1 MIAHIQGILESKT
14 PTHVVIDV
22 NGVGYM
28 LNISLNTY
36 DSLPSKGKLRLFS
49 HLIVREDA
57 HILFGFSEEEERMMF
72 RELIN
77 VSGVGA
83 STALMVLS
91 SMKPVDVAQAVDQ
104 SDVNAFK
111 SVKGIG
117 LKSAQRIIVD
127 LKGKLDKIESNSD
140 FLSPLGNTYKNE
152 ALSALVVLGIDKKK
166 ASNTID
172 EILKNNDISSVEE
185 LIKTTLKAV

>member
-1 MIAHIQGILESKT
+1 
-14 PTHVVIDV
+14 
-22 NGVGYM
+22 
-28 LNISLNTY
+28 
-36 DSLPSKGKLRLFS
+36 
-49 HLIVREDA
+49 
-57 HILFGFSEEEERMMF
+57 
-72 RELIN
+72 
-77 VSGVGA
+77 
-83 STALMVLS
+83 
-91 SMKPVDVAQAVDQ
+91 MKPVEVAQAVDQ

>member
-72 RELIN
+72 RELIK

-91 SMKPVDVAQAVDQ
+91 SMKPVEVAQAVDQ

>member
-1 MIAHIQGILESKT
+1 MIAHIEGILESKM
-14 PTHVVIDV
+14 PTQVVIDV
-22 NGVGYM
+22 SGVGYM

-36 DSLPSKGKLRLFS
+36 DELPSKGKLRLFS

-57 HILFGFSEEEERMMF
+57 HILYGFSQEEERTMF

-91 SMKPVDVAQAVDQ
+91 SMKPSEVILAVDQ

-127 LKGKLDKIESNSD
+127 LKGKLDKIESNND
-140 FLSPLGNTYKNE
+140 FLSPQGNTYKNE

-172 EILKNNDISSVEE
+172 AILKNNEISSVEE
-185 LIKTTLKAV
+185 LIKMTLKAV

>member
-1 MIAHIQGILESKT
+1 MIAHIEGTLESKI
-14 PTHVVIDV
+14 PTQVVIDV
-22 NGVGYM
+22 SGVGYM

-36 DSLPSKGKLRLFS
+36 DELPSKGKLRLFS

-57 HILFGFSEEEERMMF
+57 HILYGFSQEEERTMF

-91 SMKPVDVAQAVDQ
+91 SMKPSEVILAVDQ

-127 LKGKLDKIESNSD
+127 LKGKLDKIESNND
-140 FLSPLGNTYKNE
+140 FLSPQGNTYKNE

-172 EILKNNDISSVEE
+172 AILKNNEISSVEE
-185 LIKTTLKAV
+185 LIKMTLKAV

>member
-1 MIAHIQGILESKT
+1 MIAHIEGILESKI
-14 PTHVVIDV
+14 PTQVVIDV
-22 NGVGYM
+22 SGVGYM
-28 LNISLNTY
+28 LNISLNTF
-36 DSLPSKGKLRLFS
+36 DELPSKGKLRLFS

-57 HILFGFSEEEERMMF
+57 HILYGFSQEEERTMF

-91 SMKPVDVAQAVDQ
+91 SMKPSEVVLAVDQ

-127 LKGKLDKIESNSD
+127 LKGKIDKIESNND
-140 FLSPLGNTYKNE
+140 FLSPQGNTHKNE

-172 EILKNNDISSVEE
+172 AILKNNEISSVEE
-185 LIKTTLKAV
+185 LIKMTLKAV

>member
-1 MIAHIQGILESKT
+1 MTAPIEGILESKI

-22 NGVGYM
+22 NGVGYL

-36 DSLPSKGKLRLFS
+36 DALPSKGKLRLFS

-91 SMKPVDVAQAVDQ
+91 SMKPAEVAQAVDQ

-140 FLSPLGNTYKNE
+140 FLSSQGNTYKNE

-172 EILKNNDISSVEE
+172 EILKNNDVSSVEE
-185 LIKTTLKAV
+185 LIKMTLKAV

>member
-1 MIAHIQGILESKT
+1 MIAHIEGILESKI
-14 PTHVVIDV
+14 PTQVVIDV
-22 NGVGYM
+22 SGVGYM

-36 DSLPSKGKLRLFS
+36 DELPSKGKLRLFS

-57 HILFGFSEEEERMMF
+57 HILYGFSQEEERTMF

-91 SMKPVDVAQAVDQ
+91 SMKPSEVVLAVDQ

-127 LKGKLDKIESNSD
+127 LKGKIDKIESNND
-140 FLSPLGNTYKNE
+140 FLSPQGNTHKNE

-172 EILKNNDISSVEE
+172 AILKNNEISSVEE
-185 LIKTTLKAV
+185 LIKMTLKAV

>member
-1 MIAHIQGILESKT
+1 MIAHIEGILESKT
-14 PTHVVIDV
+14 TSNVIIDV
-22 NGVGYM
+22 NGVGYL

-36 DSLPSKGKLRLFS
+36 DSLPSKGKLRLYS

-57 HILFGFSEEEERMMF
+57 HILFGFAEEDERLMF

-83 STALMVLS
+83 STALMILS
-91 SMKPVDVAQAVDQ
+91 SMKPSDVVTAVDQ

-127 LKGKLDKIESNSD
+127 LKGKLAKIESNNE
-140 FLSPLGNTYKNE
+140 FLSPQG
-152 ALSALVVLGIDKKK
+152 LS
-166 ASNTID
+166 
-172 EILKNNDISSVEE
+172 
-185 LIKTTLKAV
+185 LIHI